1 ADMWTFAGFMP
12 TKQGARIARLESLAS
27 VNSTL
32 VFFESPNRLSK
43 CLADMIT
50 VFGNE
55 RHACV
60 ARELTKLHEE
70 IVTMPLAELGVKF
83 SDREVKGEIV
93 VLVSP
98 PDTQKTL
105 DAEALLQELLQ
116 SMSVSKA
123 ATEAAQLTGQ
133 SKRELYQK
141 ALALKES
148 FDE

>member
-1 ADMWTFAGFMP
+1 
-12 TKQGARIARLESLAS
+12 
-27 VNSTL
+27 
-32 VFFESPNRLSK
+32 
-43 CLADMIT
+43 MIT